1 MRQNSGRAR
10 TLESVIGIIFLFHLL
25 IVVVVLLIIQSRFD
39 MARFGQATSN
49 DYALAS
55 ISQAAGGGYQHS
67 SLDKSE
73 PRATSHES
81 RFSGFSPAGKAEMYD
96 TDNLYEKIDGKAPMY
111 QDTGFVKLTTQRF
124 ANNTNSE
131 LGFEQYLFDMGN
143 TRNAFSVYSRQK
155 RTDVIDLPDLDEKGF
170 AYRTTNSIYVC
181 HGQYYIEMVG
191 FAESDELVNAMKGI
205 AVKLLAHLPVDEKDE
220 ITEIGIFPRGIV
232 AGSVQLQIID
242 AYGFDGLT
250 NTWSALYK
258 VNDKAVTIFFSK
270 RSNADEAKKVAKSY
284 NEFLISNG
292 AKVIDANVSSL
303 EFLGGT
309 EIVFSAGKF
318 VGGVHEADD
327 RDMALQAGDVLLK
340 RLQSINEETKDT
352 GGVNPALQKMSE
364 KTGG

>member
-81 RFSGFSPAGKAEMYD
+81 RFSGFSPAGKAETYD
-96 TDNLYEKIDGKAPMY
+96 DDNLYEKIDGKAPMY

-124 ANNTNSE
+124 ASDANSE
-131 LGFEQYLFDMGN
+131 LGFEQYLYDMGN

-155 RTDVIDLPDLDEKGF
+155 RADVVDMPDLDAKGF
-170 AYRTTNSIYVC
+170 AYKTTNSIYVS

-191 FAESDELVNAMKGI
+191 FAESEELLDAMKGI
-205 AVKLLAHLPVDEKDE
+205 AQKLLEQLPIDEKDK
-220 ITEIGIFPRGIV
+220 ITEIGIFPPGIIQ
-232 AGSVQLQIID
+232 GSVQLQIID

-270 RSNADEAKKVAKSY
+270 RNSADEAKKVAKSY
-284 NEFLISNG
+284 KDFLISNG
-292 AKVIDANVSSL
+292 AKVIDTNASAL
-303 EFLGGT
+303 DFLGGT
-309 EIVFSAGKF
+309 EIVFAKDSF

-327 RDMALQAGDVLLK
+327 RQAAEKAAEVFSEHLEK
-340 RLQSINEETKDT
+340 I
-352 GGVNPALQKMSE
+352 SE
-364 KTGG
+364 KTSG

>member
-39 MARFGQATSN
+39 MARFGQASSK

-55 ISQAAGGGYQHS
+55 IGQTAIAEQISNTPNKRVGDYQ
-67 SLDKSE
+67 DFTPK
-73 PRATSHES
+73 
-81 RFSGFSPAGKAEMYD
+81 GKAEMYD

-284 NEFLISNG
+284 YDFMISNG
-292 AKVIDANVSSL
+292 AKVIDSGVSSL
-303 EFLGGT
+303 DFMGST
-309 EIVFSAGKF
+309 EIVFAAGSF

-327 RDMALQAGDVLLK
+327 RQAAEKAAEVFSEHLEK
-340 RLQSINEETKDT
+340 I
-352 GGVNPALQKMSE
+352 SE
-364 KTGG
+364 KTSG